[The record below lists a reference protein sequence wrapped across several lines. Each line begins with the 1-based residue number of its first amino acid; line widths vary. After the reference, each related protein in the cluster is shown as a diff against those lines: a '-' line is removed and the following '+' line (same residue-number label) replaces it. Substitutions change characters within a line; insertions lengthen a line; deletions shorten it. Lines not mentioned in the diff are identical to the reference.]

1 MPGSYQKPMLK
12 LSVFLFHH
20 TSYFAVC
27 STNCVTLGR
36 KSVARKKKDWLGGKT
51 RLLWTHW
58 HVTALE
64 NNALGINYTQGH
76 ALTVFGN
83 DSREK
88 GRHPQESVHS
98 VSFTDTQLKGL
109 RHLFLKVSW
118 NLHAFPNTP
127 DSVLVSLEF
136 QKQCARQGSGL
147 WKGTVSA
154 EKALQGLETEM
165 RGLLNK
171 GEMRG
176 LF

>member
-1 MPGSYQKPMLK
+1 MKPNCQNFSLKQKKPKLK
-12 LSVFLFHH
+12 SLSVHFRELHYG
-20 TSYFAVC
+20 T
-27 STNCVTLGR
+27 
-36 KSVARKKKDWLGGKT
+36 
-51 RLLWTHW
+51 THW
-58 HVTALE
+58 RVTALT
-64 NNALGINYTQGH
+64 NNALWTNCTQGH

-83 DSREK
+83 DSRKK

-98 VSFTDTQLKGL
+98 VSFTDTQLRGL